1 MLFFF
6 YILISWTCSIYKSP
20 IAAVQSCMCVFIP
33 LRNMCDFYIISGGGG
48 GGVNVKR
55 TRIAETE
62 NMSLTLKS
70 YNSDD
75 LEIKQTVSNYNDL
88 LFQYQIILNS

>member
-1 MLFFF
+1 MISTLF
-6 YILISWTCSIYKSP
+6 LGE
-20 IAAVQSCMCVFIP
+20 
-33 LRNMCDFYIISGGGG
+33 GGGG
-48 GGVNVKR
+48 NVKE
-55 TRIAETE
+55 TLIAETE